1 MFHSVS
7 DQIRRDDLD
16 QLKTS
21 ERYLRWLLVL
31 VVSTILFGAL
41 YLGVR
46 MLE

>member
-1 MFHSVS
+1 MFDSVS
-7 DQIRRDDLD
+7 DQIRRVDLD
-16 QLKTS
+16 QRKIS
-21 ERYLRWLLVL
+21 KRYLRWLLVL